1 MLTASYVTRTGPG
14 GGTRR
19 LHHKHM
25 ELTMVVDFKEKC
37 RIYYMVKGN
46 LVGLSKKQIE
56 ESYDSYFKRLWGNH
70 EAVYREQGFEENYR
84 VFMMGAK

>member
-1 MLTASYVTRTGPG
+1 
-14 GGTRR
+14 
-19 LHHKHM
+19 
-25 ELTMVVDFKEKC
+25 
-37 RIYYMVKGN
+37 MVKGN

-56 ESYDSYFKRLWGNH
+56 ESYNSYFKRLWGNH